1 MQATSWK
8 FWLTPRS
15 TGTEEEMGH
24 RSHRPGNCHPALP
37 APLPQETSAA
47 SVVPLWQEASSE
59 LHSWMLRVPQLDVN
73 DACWQVIE
81 AETQLRLGT
90 PLPLHLGNPTLWFLS
105 WFSDLFFMI
114 FHSSLALRALDSKR
128 GKGPRL
134 GRLTIK

>member
-8 FWLTPRS
+8 FWLAPWS

-59 LHSWMLRVPQLDVN
+59 PHSWMLRVPQLDVN
-73 DACWQVIE
+73 GACWQVIE

-105 WFSDLFFMI
+105 FLYDLLFLPGAQSFR
-114 FHSSLALRALDSKR
+114 F
-128 GKGPRL
+128 
-134 GRLTIK
+134 

>member
-1 MQATSWK
+1 MSAGSFLEVLVNSMEHRDRRRNGAQISSSWE
-8 FWLTPRS
+8 LPSRPPCTPP
-15 TGTEEEMGH
+15 
-24 RSHRPGNCHPALP
+24 PGDFCCLCGPTLAGGIF
-37 APLPQETSAA
+37 
-47 SVVPLWQEASSE
+47 
-59 LHSWMLRVPQLDVN
+59 RVSQLDVN

-105 WFSDLFFMI
+105 WFSDLFLMI
-114 FHSSLALRALDSKR
+114 FYSSLAFRALDSKM